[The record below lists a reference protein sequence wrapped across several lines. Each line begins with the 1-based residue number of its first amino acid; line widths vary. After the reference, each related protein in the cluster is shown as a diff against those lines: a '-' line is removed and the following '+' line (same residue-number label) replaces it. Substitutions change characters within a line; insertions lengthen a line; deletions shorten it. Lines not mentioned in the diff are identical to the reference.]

1 MHYCIASSKKT
12 TAQPN
17 LAERRRTSRRGLH
30 YTRRSTRAAAQQQ
43 RTTAQAPGR
52 QLALWSSHAA
62 PLPPSSHRV
71 RLRRTRLSLSL
82 SSPKPYAALL
92 SLPVSP
98 SRAGGGA
105 DEIPAMAG
113 PTSRLLILARRAD
126 RRRCLPFLVPR
137 ALQAAPPTFSPA
149 LPLPP
154 CLPASTPVMR

>member
-82 SSPKPYAALL
+82 SPPLNPTLPFFPSP
-92 SLPVSP
+92 SLPPVRAAELMRSRPWRAPPRGSSSSP
-98 SRAGGGA
+98 AAPTDA
-105 DEIPAMAG
+105 DASLFSFPA
-113 PTSRLLILARRAD
+113 PCRPPPRPFL
-126 RRRCLPFLVPR
+126 RRCR
-137 ALQAAPPTFSPA
+137 Y
-149 LPLPP
+149 
-154 CLPASTPVMR
+154 LPASPPQRR

>member
-30 YTRRSTRAAAQQQ
+30 YTRRSTRAAAQQ

-82 SSPKPYAALL
+82 SPPLNPTLPFFPSP
-92 SLPVSP
+92 SLPPVRAAELMRSRPWRAPPRGSSSSP
-98 SRAGGGA
+98 AAPTDA
-105 DEIPAMAG
+105 DASLFSFPA
-113 PTSRLLILARRAD
+113 PCRPPPRPFL
-126 RRRCLPFLVPR
+126 RRCR
-137 ALQAAPPTFSPA
+137 Y
-149 LPLPP
+149 
-154 CLPASTPVMR
+154 LPASPPQRR